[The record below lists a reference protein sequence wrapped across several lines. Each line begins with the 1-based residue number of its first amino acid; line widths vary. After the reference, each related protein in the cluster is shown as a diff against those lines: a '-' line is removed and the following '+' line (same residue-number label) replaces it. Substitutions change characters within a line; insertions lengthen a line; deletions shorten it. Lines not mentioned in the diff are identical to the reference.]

1 MDTNSMFG
9 FMDIII
15 MGCGVYGLYSW
26 YLLVKKLEIKKT
38 FLTGSLTQPED
49 CIDVQG
55 FADFIGTKLLI
66 FSIAMLIFGG
76 VSAINDYVQSLGAL
90 IWVVM
95 ALFFAVL
102 VWYTIQL
109 RKSDQMFFEK
119 GVKTGNTIKNKAL
132 NKK

>member
-38 FLTGSLTQPED
+38 FLTGSATQPED
-49 CIDVQG
+49 CTDVQG

-66 FSIAMLIFGG
+66 FSISMLLFGG
-76 VSAINDYVQSLGAL
+76 VSAINDYVQSLGVL

-95 ALFFAVL
+95 AMFFAVL

-109 RKSDQMFFEK
+109 RKSDQLFFEK